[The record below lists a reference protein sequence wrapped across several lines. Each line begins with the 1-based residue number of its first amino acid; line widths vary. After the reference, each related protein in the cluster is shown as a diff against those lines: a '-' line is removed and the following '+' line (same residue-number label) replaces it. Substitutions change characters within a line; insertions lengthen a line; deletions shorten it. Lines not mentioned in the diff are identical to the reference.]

1 MRLIYLTLVGLFV
14 AVTNFNAHSQT
25 VLAAGD
31 IAIVAFNTDDP
42 DQFGFVPLVDLA
54 QGTTVSFTDNGWTGT
69 ALTTSE
75 GTFQWTASASITKG
89 TVILINPSSISF
101 STSGDQLF
109 AYQGAASNPTFIYGL
124 STRAWVTGSI
134 NANTSRRPSSLIV
147 GSTALSFSTERDNG
161 FYNIVSTSGTK
172 SQVLSSISNANNWT
186 RSDSRYS
193 TFPSWQFN
201 LGTGSIEPT
210 VHASNLSFT
219 NVTTYSANFSFSP
232 ATNFNGGYLVT
243 RGEASPSAAPVDGVT
258 YTVGSS
264 IGNSKVIAVGTT
276 NAIPQWGL
284 RSGTGYFYRVYTYLG
299 TGSAIN
305 YLQLNA
311 PQLQVNTPNNMIGN
325 YYSTVDSTSSL
336 FISQL
341 QNRVRNPYTK
351 VSYDLY
357 DERIV
362 AQYEFRDTLNGQ
374 KVQECAYSGQLFS
387 YTPPFV
393 WYTASPFSREHTWCV
408 SWMPSGG
415 ITSSDEYADFHHL
428 FTVNQ
433 INANG
438 VRSNHP
444 LGEVTNATSTYLN
457 AQYGLDM
464 FGENVYEP
472 RAQQKGDAARAL
484 LYMALRYDGVNG
496 FNWDFDYLNT
506 VILPTLNEGPQE
518 LSTLLEWH
526 FQDLPDR
533 YEISRNDYIQSIQGN
548 RNPFIDFPTWVNL
561 IDFNTVQVKTA
572 AAPAIAKSLHIEE
585 AFEVSIYPNP
595 SKELCTLSCRNA
607 SGLFTCEVFDL
618 SGRLL
623 WTHRQNV
630 EGSAVI
636 SLPANDLAPST
647 YILRTSI
654 SGQTKMIKWIKGS

>member
-1 MRLIYLTLVGLFV
+1 MRLIYLSLASLFAGV
-14 AVTNFNAHSQT
+14 LNISVYSQT
-25 VLAAGD
+25 VLTAGD

-42 DQFGFVPLVDLA
+42 DQFGFVPLVDLT

-69 ALTTSE
+69 TLTTSE
-75 GTFQWTASASITKG
+75 GTFQWTAANAVTRG
-89 TVILINPSSISF
+89 TVIMVNPTNISF
-101 STSGDQLF
+101 STTGDQLF
-109 AYQGAASNPTFIYGL
+109 VYQGSASNPTFIYGL
-124 STRAWVTGSI
+124 STRSWVTGSI
-134 NANTSRRPSSLIV
+134 NANTSRRPASLAV
-147 GSTALSFSTERDNG
+147 GSTALAFSTERDNG
-161 FYNIVSTSGTK
+161 FYNVVSTTGTK
-172 SQVLSSISNANNWT
+172 SQVLASVSNTNNWT

-193 TFPSWQFN
+193 SFPSWQFN
-201 LGTGSIEPT
+201 LGTGSTEPT
-210 VHASNLSFT
+210 VHASNLACT
-219 NVTTYSANFSFSP
+219 NLTTYSGNFSFSP

-243 RGEASPSAAPVDGVT
+243 RSESTPNALPLDGVT

-264 IGNSKVIAVGTT
+264 IGNSKVISIGTA
-276 NAIPQWGL
+276 NALPQLGL
-284 RSGTGYFYRVYTYLG
+284 RSATTYFYRVFTYLG
-299 TGSAIN
+299 TGTSIN

-311 PQLQVNTPNNMIGN
+311 PQLQVSTPSSMVGN
-325 YYSTVDSTSSL
+325 YYSIVDSTSSL
-336 FISQL
+336 FLSQL
-341 QNRVRNPYTK
+341 QNRIRNPYTK
-351 VSYDLY
+351 VNYDLY

-374 KVQECAYSGQLFS
+374 KVQECAYSGQIFN

-415 ITSSDEYADFHHL
+415 STSSNEFADFHHL

-444 LGEVTNATSTYLN
+444 LGEVATATSTYLN
-457 AQYGLDM
+457 AQYGVDI

-472 RAQQKGDAARAL
+472 RSRQKGDAARAL

-506 VILPTLNEGPQE
+506 VILPTLNEGPQDVT
-518 LSTLLEWH
+518 TLLEWH

-561 IDFNTVQVKTA
+561 IDFNTLQLKTA
-572 AAPAIAKSLHIEE
+572 AAPAFTKSERIEQE
-585 AFEVSIYPNP
+585 LEVSIYPNP
-595 SKELCTLSCRNA
+595 SREICTLSCRNA
-607 SGLFTCEVFDL
+607 SGLFTCEVYDL

-630 EGSAVI
+630 EHSTTI
-636 SLPANDLAPST
+636 SLPTNDLAPSS
-647 YILRTSI
+647 YILRTTI
-654 SGQTKMIKWIKGS
+654 SGQTKVMKWVKQG